1 MFRSHRPPMQR
12 SVAKSSRLGFT
23 LIELIVVILVIS
35 ILMAI
40 VMPSIGN
47 VFNSGREA
55 QVVADIKNIE
65 AGLAAFK
72 LKYGIDPP
80 SSFVISS
87 DPATYIPASPAD
99 LANPAK
105 RIGFNSRALMRQLW
119 PSYEIT
125 NAAASTPGAL
135 LAANGVTGL
144 DTTVYLNGAECLA
157 FFLGGPGVLG
167 DNVAP
172 NGFSANP
179 INPFLGGGSRVGPF
193 LELSESRLV
202 DVDENKAREI
212 IDTLP
217 NQTRPYQYFSSY
229 DGKGYQLFG
238 YDNTAGT
245 DDDEVIVLNSSPT
258 MQSVYLKNDTE
269 WATAANRPSVGGVV
283 GNYWNGKTYQIISP
297 GLDGE
302 YGVGGSYS
310 SQDGIAAKSDAADT
324 YRSREVRSK
333 EADNITNFS
342 SGSMKKIY
350 TPNP

>member
-1 MFRSHRPPMQR
+1 MFRANQPPKQR
-12 SVAKSSRLGFT
+12 SVAKPSRLGFT

-35 ILMAI
+35 ILLAI

-65 AGLAAFK
+65 AAIAAFK

-80 SSFVISS
+80 SSFVISD
-87 DPATYIPASPAD
+87 DPAVYTTAT
-99 LANPAK
+99 NK
-105 RIGFNSRALMRQLW
+105 IGINSRALMRQLW
-119 PSYEIT
+119 PNYEMT
-125 NAAASTPGAL
+125 NAASTPGAL

-144 DTTVYLNGAECLA
+144 TFPLYLNGAECLA

-167 DNVAP
+167 DTLAP

-179 INPFLGGGSRVGPF
+179 INPFLAGGSRVGPF
-193 LELSESRLV
+193 LELNEARLS
-202 DVDENKAREI
+202 DVDNDKAREI
-212 IDTLP
+212 LDTLP

-229 DGKGYQLFG
+229 EGKGYQLFG
-238 YDNTAGT
+238 YDNTAGNS
-245 DDDEVIVLNSSPT
+245 DDEVIVLSGNPT
-258 MQSVYLKNDTE
+258 MQAVYLKNDTE
-269 WATAANRPSVGGVV
+269 WANAANRPSVGGVV

-310 SQDGIAAKSDAADT
+310 AQDGIATKSDPADT
-324 YRSREVRSK
+324 FRSRDVRSK

-350 TPNP
+350 TPSP